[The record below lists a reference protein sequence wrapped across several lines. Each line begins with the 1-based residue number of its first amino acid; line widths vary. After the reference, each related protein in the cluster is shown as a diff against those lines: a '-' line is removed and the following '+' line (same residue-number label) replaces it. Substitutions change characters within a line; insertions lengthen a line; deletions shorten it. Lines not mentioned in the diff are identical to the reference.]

1 MVSWLSIRRPSVI
14 RATISPANLRWF
26 LFFGLALG
34 IWLSSTL
41 YVDTLSLPFF
51 EDDPGHIRWLSQ
63 FSSPFTP
70 FITAAGIPA
79 YRPLGEML
87 LKLWYI
93 FLGRHD
99 AAWLRFLNINMHYLN
114 VALVAALAWRLDA
127 GRWRYV
133 TAGIAATLFR
143 LPGYTLD
150 QCLLLPTEQ
159 PAAVADGAGLLGS
172 SDQAIQ

>member
-1 MVSWLSIRRPSVI
+1 MVSWLSIRRPPV
-14 RATISPANLRWF
+14 TYVTSPAAHLPWF

-34 IWLSSTL
+34 IWLSSIL

-87 LKLWYI
+87 LKLWYMI
-93 FLGRHD
+93 LGDHD
-99 AAWLRFLNINMHYLN
+99 AAWLQHL
-114 VALVAALAWRLDA
+114 
-127 GRWRYV
+127 
-133 TAGIAATLFR
+133 
-143 LPGYTLD
+143 
-150 QCLLLPTEQ
+150 
-159 PAAVADGAGLLGS
+159 
-172 SDQAIQ
+172 